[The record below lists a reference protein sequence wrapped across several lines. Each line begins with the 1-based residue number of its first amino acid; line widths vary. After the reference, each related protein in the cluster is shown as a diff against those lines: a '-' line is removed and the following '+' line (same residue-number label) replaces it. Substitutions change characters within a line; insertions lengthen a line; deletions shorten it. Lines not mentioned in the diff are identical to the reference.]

1 MKRNINHIIAAMG
14 MALGVLSLSSCIE
27 ETYPNNQAVPGQISS
42 SSKSLE
48 YLANSLPSF
57 LTTWNTYGG
66 SNYTQDW
73 GYPCQM
79 YMRDLLCEDFPMSDN
94 GYNYW
99 SYTEDGSS
107 LRYAYY
113 YPFYYYY
120 AFIKNANNV
129 PPQNSW
135 WWRLHYWH
143 S

>member
-27 ETYPNNQAVPGQISS
+27 ETYPNDKAVPGQISS

-66 SNYTQDW
+66 STYTQDW

-99 SYTEDGSS
+99 SYIEDGST

-113 YPFYYYY
+113 
-120 AFIKNANNV
+120 
-129 PPQNSW
+129 
-135 WWRLHYWH
+135 
-143 S
+143 

>member
-66 SNYTQDW
+66 SDYTQDW
-73 GYPCQM
+73 VILARCTCAICSA
-79 YMRDLLCEDFPMSDN
+79 RIS
-94 GYNYW
+94 
-99 SYTEDGSS
+99 
-107 LRYAYY
+107 R
-113 YPFYYYY
+113 
-120 AFIKNANNV
+120 
-129 PPQNSW
+129 
-135 WWRLHYWH
+135 
-143 S
+143 